1 MQTKAVHSIGLEN
14 QLVEI
19 LIPWLSQ
26 GKLVTEVDQRVYSN
40 RTNLLILIVLAADIE
55 MHPGPRFQC
64 RLCEIRLLNGQI
76 VKSVFTYYVST

>member
-26 GKLVTEVDQRVYSN
+26 GKLVTEVDQRVYVAL
-40 RTNLLILIVLAADIE
+40 RTQIE
-55 MHPGPRFQC
+55 QMS
-64 RLCEIRLLNGQI
+64 LC
-76 VKSVFTYYVST
+76 V